1 MEDVQEIDVEQIM
14 EWLRE
19 DIKKRRQQHSPEN
32 KTSRFPDE
40 ELAAD
45 FASLHATYDVYN
57 LQFTSHRRILGPLV
71 IFVKKILRQLLTP
84 ILTHQVTYNA
94 VNTRVATR
102 LGEKLAALNHQAQM
116 HEGFLTS
123 EGQAMQ
129 AVQAQLAAFEQRM
142 RLREDMLT
150 AHAEA
155 MQAVQAQLAAFE
167 QRMRLREDMLTAH
180 AEAMQAVQA
189 QLTAFE
195 QRMRQRDD
203 MLTAHAEAM
212 QAVQAQLTAH
222 AEAMQ
227 AGQAQLTAFEQRMR
241 QRDDMLTAHAEAMQ
255 AVQAQLTAHAEAIQA
270 GQAQLTAFEQRMRQ
284 RDDMLTAHAEAMQE
298 HLDERIENLD
308 QQQKIGLQ
316 SMRERVSKAE
326 RKLRRVL
333 YVLTDDQKAGERLK
347 IERQAMPSQAL
358 EPNFDYF
365 GFEEKFRGSAEDIKA
380 RQRAYVEYFQGQ
392 NDILDIGC
400 GRGEFLELLREA
412 GIKVKGVDLDLDMVL
427 YCREKGLNVIQEDGF
442 AYLDSLPD
450 EALGGVFAAQ
460 VIEHLESKQI
470 IELVKLCQRKLRPG
484 GILILETL
492 NPKCLMIFA
501 ESFYMDFSHIKPIHP
516 EAMKF
521 LLESTGFLNIEL
533 KFSAPVEPSKRLLA
547 FPDLEAFGT
556 TLKTF
561 NHSLEQLNE
570 LLYGFQDYAVIGRK
584 APW

>member
-155 MQAVQAQLAAFE
+155 MQAV
-167 QRMRLREDMLTAH
+167 
-180 AEAMQAVQA
+180 
-189 QLTAFE
+189 
-195 QRMRQRDD
+195 
-203 MLTAHAEAM
+203 
-212 QAVQAQLTAH
+212 
-222 AEAMQ
+222 
-227 AGQAQLTAFEQRMR
+227 
-241 QRDDMLTAHAEAMQ
+241 
-255 AVQAQLTAHAEAIQA
+255 
-270 GQAQLTAFEQRMRQ
+270 QAQLTAFEQRMRQ

-547 FPDLEAFGT
+547 FPDLEALGT

>member
-142 RLREDMLT
+142 R
-150 AHAEA
+150 
-155 MQAVQAQLAAFE
+155 
-167 QRMRLREDMLTAH
+167 
-180 AEAMQAVQA
+180 
-189 QLTAFE
+189 
-195 QRMRQRDD
+195 QRDD

-212 QAVQAQLTAH
+212 QAVQAQLA
-222 AEAMQ
+222 
-227 AGQAQLTAFEQRMR
+227 
-241 QRDDMLTAHAEAMQ
+241 
-255 AVQAQLTAHAEAIQA
+255 
-270 GQAQLTAFEQRMRQ
+270 AFEQRMRQ

-326 RKLRRVL
+326 RKLRRVF

-547 FPDLEAFGT
+547 FPDLEALGT

>member
-142 RLREDMLT
+142 R
-150 AHAEA
+150 
-155 MQAVQAQLAAFE
+155 
-167 QRMRLREDMLTAH
+167 
-180 AEAMQAVQA
+180 
-189 QLTAFE
+189 
-195 QRMRQRDD
+195 QRDD

-212 QAVQAQLTAH
+212 QAV
-222 AEAMQ
+222 
-227 AGQAQLTAFEQRMR
+227 
-241 QRDDMLTAHAEAMQ
+241 
-255 AVQAQLTAHAEAIQA
+255 
-270 GQAQLTAFEQRMRQ
+270 QAQLTAFEQRMRQ

-547 FPDLEAFGT
+547 FPDLEALGT

>member
-129 AVQAQLAAFEQRM
+129 AV
-142 RLREDMLT
+142 
-150 AHAEA
+150 
-155 MQAVQAQLAAFE
+155 
-167 QRMRLREDMLTAH
+167 
-180 AEAMQAVQA
+180 
-189 QLTAFE
+189 
-195 QRMRQRDD
+195 
-203 MLTAHAEAM
+203 
-212 QAVQAQLTAH
+212 
-222 AEAMQ
+222 
-227 AGQAQLTAFEQRMR
+227 
-241 QRDDMLTAHAEAMQ
+241 
-255 AVQAQLTAHAEAIQA
+255 
-270 GQAQLTAFEQRMRQ
+270 QAQLTAFEQRMRQ

-547 FPDLEAFGT
+547 FPDLEALGT

>member
-142 RLREDMLT
+142 R
-150 AHAEA
+150 
-155 MQAVQAQLAAFE
+155 
-167 QRMRLREDMLTAH
+167 
-180 AEAMQAVQA
+180 
-189 QLTAFE
+189 
-195 QRMRQRDD
+195 QRDD

-212 QAVQAQLTAH
+212 QAVQAQLA
-222 AEAMQ
+222 
-227 AGQAQLTAFEQRMR
+227 
-241 QRDDMLTAHAEAMQ
+241 
-255 AVQAQLTAHAEAIQA
+255 
-270 GQAQLTAFEQRMRQ
+270 AFEQRMRQ

-326 RKLRRVL
+326 RKLRRVF

-521 LLESTGFLNIEL
+521 LLESPGFLNIEL

-547 FPDLEAFGT
+547 FPDLEALGT

>member
-1 MEDVQEIDVEQIM
+1 
-14 EWLRE
+14 
-19 DIKKRRQQHSPEN
+19 
-32 KTSRFPDE
+32 
-40 ELAAD
+40 
-45 FASLHATYDVYN
+45 
-57 LQFTSHRRILGPLV
+57 
-71 IFVKKILRQLLTP
+71 LLTP

-129 AVQAQLAAFEQRM
+129 AVQAQLA
-142 RLREDMLT
+142 
-150 AHAEA
+150 
-155 MQAVQAQLAAFE
+155 
-167 QRMRLREDMLTAH
+167 
-180 AEAMQAVQA
+180 
-189 QLTAFE
+189 
-195 QRMRQRDD
+195 
-203 MLTAHAEAM
+203 
-212 QAVQAQLTAH
+212 
-222 AEAMQ
+222 
-227 AGQAQLTAFEQRMR
+227 
-241 QRDDMLTAHAEAMQ
+241 
-255 AVQAQLTAHAEAIQA
+255 
-270 GQAQLTAFEQRMRQ
+270 AFEQRMRQ

-412 GIKVKGVDLDLDMVL
+412 GIKVTGVDLDLDMVL

-547 FPDLEAFGT
+547 FPDLEALGT

>member
-129 AVQAQLAAFEQRM
+129 AVQAQLAAFEQ
-142 RLREDMLT
+142 
-150 AHAEA
+150 
-155 MQAVQAQLAAFE
+155 Q
-167 QRMRLREDMLTAH
+167 
-180 AEAMQAVQA
+180 
-189 QLTAFE
+189 
-195 QRMRQRDD
+195 
-203 MLTAHAEAM
+203 
-212 QAVQAQLTAH
+212 
-222 AEAMQ
+222 
-227 AGQAQLTAFEQRMR
+227 
-241 QRDDMLTAHAEAMQ
+241 
-255 AVQAQLTAHAEAIQA
+255 
-270 GQAQLTAFEQRMRQ
+270 MRQ

-298 HLDERIENLD
+298 HLDGRIENLD

-326 RKLRRVL
+326 RKLRRIL

-347 IERQAMPSQAL
+347 IERQAMSSQAL

-547 FPDLEAFGT
+547 FPDLEALGT

>member
-71 IFVKKILRQLLTP
+71 IFVKKMLRQLLTP

-129 AVQAQLAAFEQRM
+129 AVQAQLA
-142 RLREDMLT
+142 
-150 AHAEA
+150 
-155 MQAVQAQLAAFE
+155 
-167 QRMRLREDMLTAH
+167 
-180 AEAMQAVQA
+180 
-189 QLTAFE
+189 
-195 QRMRQRDD
+195 
-203 MLTAHAEAM
+203 
-212 QAVQAQLTAH
+212 
-222 AEAMQ
+222 
-227 AGQAQLTAFEQRMR
+227 
-241 QRDDMLTAHAEAMQ
+241 
-255 AVQAQLTAHAEAIQA
+255 
-270 GQAQLTAFEQRMRQ
+270 AFEQRMRQ

-400 GRGEFLELLREA
+400 GKGEFLELLREA
-412 GIKVKGVDLDLDMVL
+412 GIKVMGVDLDLDMVL
-427 YCREKGLNVIQEDGF
+427 YCREKGLNVTQEDGF